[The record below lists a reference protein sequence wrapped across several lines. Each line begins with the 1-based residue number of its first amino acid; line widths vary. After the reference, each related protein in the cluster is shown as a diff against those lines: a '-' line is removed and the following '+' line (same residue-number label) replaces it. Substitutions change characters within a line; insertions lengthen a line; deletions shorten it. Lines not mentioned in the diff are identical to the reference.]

1 MQRRTALLAGAAA
14 LAAPRLARA
23 QEAPGV
29 TATEIRF
36 GGTTALSGPVSALG
50 VQCRAVE
57 GVCRMVNEAGGIA
70 GRKLTYILYDD
81 GFSPPKTLEQ
91 VRRLVEQDRVAF
103 LFNMLGTAPNNAV
116 VRYVN
121 QRKVPH
127 LFLSVNGDKW
137 GDYQANPWTMGF
149 APSARTEAQVFAR
162 HALAGKPDARFAL
175 LYQNDD
181 FGRDYVHGLRD
192 VLGVAYESRVRAA
205 SYEVTDPT
213 VDSQLIALQ
222 GADVLVSGVTT
233 KFAAMAIRKL
243 HELGWRA
250 PHYIPSGASSVAG
263 VITPAGVER
272 AIGTLSSAYLKDPN
286 DQAWAGDAGMA
297 EYRAFMAR
305 WLPEADTT
313 DIYYTYGYT
322 VALALMQVLRQCD
335 GHFSRERIMREAAN
349 LRGLGIPT
357 LLPGIRVDTSPT
369 DYRPLQQLQLIRWDG
384 RMWQRFGEVIDG
396 AVS

>member
-1 MQRRTALLAGAAA
+1 MQRRAWIAAAAA
-14 LAAPRLARA
+14 LAAPRIARA
-23 QEAPGV
+23 EDAPGI
-29 TATEIRF
+29 TPTEIRF

-50 VQCRAVE
+50 VQCRALE
-57 GVCRMVNEAGGIA
+57 GVCRMVNEQGGIA

-91 VRRLVEQDRVAF
+91 VRRLIEQDRVAF

-137 GDYQANPWTMGF
+137 GDYKEHPWTMGF
-149 APSARTEAQVFAR
+149 APSARVEAQVFAR
-162 HALAGKPDARFAL
+162 HALAEKPEARFAL

-181 FGRDYVHGLRD
+181 FGRDYIAGLRD
-192 VLGVAYESRVRAA
+192 VLGPAYEARVRAA

-222 GADVLVSGVTT
+222 GTDAIISGGTA

-243 HELGWRA
+243 HELGSKA
-250 PHYIPSGASSVAG
+250 THYIASGASSVAG
-263 VITPAGVER
+263 VIVPAGVER
-272 AIGTLSSAYLKDPN
+272 AVGTVSSAYLKDPN
-286 DQAWAGDAGMA
+286 DPAWAGDAGMA
-297 EYRAFMAR
+297 QYRAFMAR

-322 VALALMQVLRQCD
+322 VGLALLQILRQC
-335 GHFSRERIMREAAN
+335 GGETTRERIMREAAN
-349 LRGLGIPT
+349 LRGLELPT
-357 LLPGIRVDTSPT
+357 LLPGIRVDTAPT

-384 RMWQRFGEVIDG
+384 RMWQRFGAVIEATG
-396 AVS
+396 S

>member
-1 MQRRTALLAGAAA
+1 MRRRALLAATAA
-14 LAAPRLARA
+14 LAAPAIAEA
-23 QEAPGV
+23 QETPGV
-29 TATEIRF
+29 GATEIRF

-57 GVCRMVNEAGGIA
+57 GVCRMVNEQGGIA
-70 GRKLTYILYDD
+70 GRRLTYILYDD

-137 GDYQANPWTMGF
+137 GDYKDHPWTMGF

-162 HALAGKPDARFAL
+162 HALSEKPDARFAL

-181 FGRDYVHGLRD
+181 FGRDYIAGLRD
-192 VLGVAYESRVRAA
+192 VLGESYEARVRAA

-222 GADVLVSGVTT
+222 GADVLVSGSTA
-233 KFAAMAIRKL
+233 KFAAMAVRKV
-243 HELGWRA
+243 HELGWKA
-250 PHYIPSGASSVAG
+250 VHYIPSGASSVAG
-263 VITPAGVER
+263 VIVPAGTER
-272 AIGTLSSAYLKDPN
+272 AIGTITSAYLKDPN
-286 DQAWAGDAGMA
+286 DPAWAQDAGMA
-297 EYRAFMAR
+297 QFRRFMAR
-305 WLPEADTT
+305 YLADADTT

-322 VALALMQVLRQCD
+322 VGLALLQVLRQCET
-335 GHFSRERIMREAAN
+335 GVTRERIMREAAN
-349 LRGLGIPT
+349 LRGLELPT

-369 DYRPLQQLQLIRWDG
+369 DYRPLQQLQLVRWDG
-384 RMWQRFGEVIDG
+384 SMWGRFGPVIEAAPG
-396 AVS
+396 

>member
-1 MQRRTALLAGAAA
+1 MDRRTMLAAGAALLA
-14 LAAPRLARA
+14 APAARA
-23 QEAPGV
+23 QETPGV
-29 TATEIRF
+29 TPTEIRF

-57 GVCRMVNEAGGIA
+57 GVCRMMNEAGGIA

-127 LFLSVNGDKW
+127 IFLSVNGDKW
-137 GDYQANPWTMGF
+137 GDYKEHPWTMGF

-162 HALAGKPDARFAL
+162 HALSVKPDARFAL

-181 FGRDYVHGLRD
+181 FGRDYIHGLRD
-192 VLGVAYESRVRAA
+192 VLGEAYDTRVRAA

-222 GADVLVSGVTT
+222 GPEVLISGVTA

-243 HELGWRA
+243 HDLGWKA
-250 PHYIPSGASSVAG
+250 QHYIASGASSVAG
-263 VITPAGVER
+263 VIQPAGVER
-272 AIGTLSSAYLKDPN
+272 AMGTITSAYLKDPN
-286 DQAWAGDAGMA
+286 DPAWAEDAGMQQF
-297 EYRAFMAR
+297 RAFMAR
-305 WLPEADTT
+305 WLPDADTS

-322 VALALMQVLRQCD
+322 VGLALMQILRQCD
-335 GHFSRERIMREAAN
+335 GSFTRERIMKETAN
-349 LRGLGIPT
+349 LRALELPT

-369 DYRPLQQLQLIRWDG
+369 DYRPLQQLQLVRWDG
-384 RMWQRFGEVIDG
+384 RMWRRFGEVIEG
-396 AVS
+396 GGS